1 MVTYSS
7 HGSSQHSV
15 QVAATH
21 PLQERGG
28 HRNTISF
35 NVLFKS
41 ISFYIVHWLWHG
53 LWVGKGGGEQR
64 AAKDEKEKDWKHF
77 ELEQVRV
84 QRKLCHYLY
93 LWTSSS
99 SEIKH

>member
-1 MVTYSS
+1 MLNDLFAKKI
-7 HGSSQHSV
+7 SV
-15 QVAATH
+15 
-21 PLQERGG
+21 RGWGG

-77 ELEQVRV
+77 ELERVRV